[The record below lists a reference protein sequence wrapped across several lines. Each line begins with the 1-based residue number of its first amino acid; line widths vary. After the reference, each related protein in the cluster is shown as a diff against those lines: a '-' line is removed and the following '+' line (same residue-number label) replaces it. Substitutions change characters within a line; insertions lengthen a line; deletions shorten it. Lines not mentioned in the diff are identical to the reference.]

1 MVNPIVEGKF
11 EVIEVIIMK
20 FCFVTAKVAFFL
32 LLFSFWGCSEDAED
46 LTPKD
51 YTPPTVTSVNISEGE
66 EIEPPFQ
73 IVINFSEAINIASLY
88 RIQISGLSSRVE
100 GAGSAVLVKIP
111 EGAKPG
117 RYTLVISGVE
127 DLTGNTMG
135 VATTISFLIPSPPP
149 PKEEPEKKLIDIAIP
164 IANENFIVPAGNFH
178 AIKFEVTDDM
188 VNPIVDGKFEVLVGV
203 DVEVWLFS
211 EIDFKNWKARIKP
224 DFFWFHSGRV
234 AAGKIENLGRFP
246 PGTHYLVLDN
256 TFSWFT
262 KKKVQ
267 VKVELK
273 YSKWM

>member
-1 MVNPIVEGKF
+1 
-11 EVIEVIIMK
+11 MK

-32 LLFSFWGCSEDAED
+32 LLFSFLGCSEDAED

-73 IVINFSEAINIASLY
+73 IVINFSEDINIASLY

-178 AIKFEVTDDM
+178 AIKFEVIDDM
-188 VNPIVDGKFEVLVGV
+188 IFPIVEGEFDVLAGG
-203 DVEVWLFS
+203 DINVWIFD
-211 EIDFKNWKARIKP
+211 EINYKNWKANVAGVKV
-224 DFFWFHSGRV
+224 WFQAVRV
-234 AAGKIENLGRFP
+234 AAGKISAGGFSLG
-246 PGTHYLVLDN
+246 TYYLVLDN
-256 TFSWFT
+256 KFSWFT
-262 KKKVQ
+262 KKT
-267 VKVELK
+267 VKVKAELIYLK
-273 YSKWM
+273 EV